1 VSINKRNCVSE
12 PNQQPILVTGAH
24 RSGTTWVG
32 KILAESPRVAYIS
45 EPLNAW
51 HRPGVLRVPTERW
64 YTYICEDNQAEYL
77 VPLHEMLAFEYHTEM
92 EVRSIKSGKDL
103 LRMGRDW
110 WTFWK
115 GRRNLRL
122 PLIKDPFAVFSSEW
136 FKSCLDCRVVVVV
149 RHPAAVATSLLK
161 LGWSFDFQ
169 DLLDQPLLMRDW
181 LEPFRDEM
189 EQLIATSNNL
199 ISQSCLLW
207 RMVYQSVDQMRR
219 KIPELIVIRHEDF
232 SLNPPGRFEQLYR
245 ELNLEYTAEIQG
257 AITAASSSNNPKE
270 TSKGSV
276 HSVRIDSQAIVK
288 SWQQH
293 LSSEQIEK
301 VRQLTADVAS
311 LYYSPEDWH

>member
-1 VSINKRNCVSE
+1 M
-12 PNQQPILVTGAH
+12 
-24 RSGTTWVG
+24 
-32 KILAESPRVAYIS
+32 AESPQVAYIS

-77 VPLHEMLAFEYHTEM
+77 TPFHEMLAFKYHTEL
-92 EVRSIKSGKDL
+92 EVKAIRSVKDL

-110 WTFWK
+110 WTFRN
-115 GRRNLRL
+115 GRRNSSL

-136 FKSCLDCRVVVVV
+136 FKSCLNCRVVIVV
-149 RHPAAVATSLLK
+149 RHPAAVASSLMK

-189 EQLIATSNNL
+189 EQLKELSNNL

-207 RMVYQSVDQMRR
+207 RMVYQGVDQMRR

-232 SLNPPGRFEQLYR
+232 SLSPHGQFEQLYR
-245 ELNLEYTAEIQG
+245 ALNLEYTAEIQG
-257 AITAASSSNNPKE
+257 TITAASSSDNPKE
-270 TSKGSV
+270 TSGRSV
-276 HSVRIDSQAIVK
+276 HSVRIDSRAIVK
-288 SWQQH
+288 SWQQR
-293 LSSEQIEK
+293 LSSGEIEQ
-301 VRQLTADVAS
+301 VRQLTADVAA
-311 LYYSPEDWH
+311 LYYSPEDWQ

>member
-1 VSINKRNCVSE
+1 MSE

-64 YTYICEDNQAEYL
+64 YTYICGDNQAEYL
-77 VPLHEMLAFEYHTEM
+77 TPFREMLTFQYHTEM
-92 EVRSIKSGKDL
+92 EIRSIKSGKDL

-110 WTFWK
+110 WTFWN
-115 GRRNLRL
+115 GRRNLSQ

-136 FKSCLDCRVVVVV
+136 FKSCLDCRIVFVV
-149 RHPAAVATSLLK
+149 RHPAAVASSLMK

-189 EQLIATSNNL
+189 EQLQDNSNNL
-199 ISQSCLLW
+199 IHQSCLLW
-207 RMVYQSVDQMRR
+207 RMVYQSVDLMRR
-219 KIPELIVIRHEDF
+219 KIPGLIVIRHEDF
-232 SLNPPGRFEQLYR
+232 SLNPHVRFEQLYQ
-245 ELNLEYTAEIQG
+245 ELNLEYSAKIQS
-257 AITAASSSNNPKE
+257 AITATSSRDNPKE
-270 TSKGSV
+270 TSRGSV

-288 SWQQH
+288 SWQQR
-293 LSSEQIEK
+293 LSREEIQQ
-301 VRQLTADVAS
+301 VRTLTADVAS
-311 LYYSPEDWH
+311 LYYSPEDWQ